1 MKTYGFILL
10 MAVCGAVACSAN
22 AGGGNTPTPPA
33 DSGTPPAD
41 TGSTPTDTGSS
52 TPTDR
57 GTTPPADRGST
68 MNAPCSPIIPQ
79 LCTCGMNA
87 SCQQMALGSNQSCG
101 MCLAGAI
108 QSCCPA
114 EVTNLT
120 NCVQAMMC
128 GQNDQMCWQ
137 MRCPM
142 EFNAL
147 NQCNATSQ
155 MQAQMTG
162 SGACYDAYVGC
173 FGQFPITC
181 M

>member
-10 MAVCGAVACSAN
+10 MAISGAVACSAN
-22 AGGGNTPTPPA
+22 AGGGNTPPPPA

-57 GTTPPADRGST
+57 GTTPRDTGST
-68 MNAPCSPIIPQ
+68 MNAPCGPTIPQ
-79 LCTCGMNA
+79 LCMCGMNM
-87 SCQQMALGSNQSCG
+87 SCQQMALMGNQT
-101 MCLAGAI
+101 CLQCLGGAI
-108 QSCCPA
+108 TSCCPT
-114 EVTNLT
+114 EVTNLS
-120 NCVQAMMC
+120 NCAQAMMC
-128 GQNDQMCWQ
+128 GQNDQACWQ

-147 NQCNATSQ
+147 NQCNSTSQ

-162 SGACYDAYVGC
+162 SGACYEAYVGC

-181 M
+181 MM